1 VPMTTRR
8 AIQVVLS
15 VLMAAAVLMGGIV
28 HLKLYNDGYKDI
40 PIGNIGKQFLLNFI
54 AAVVIAAGLLVP
66 LVVRTRL
73 LAWIGLGA
81 AAGGVV
87 WAAISLI
94 AFKLARTDTG
104 WFNFYDEPGLN
115 PSPEAALAVF
125 SEAATVVLGLAL
137 VGLTLAWWPR
147 RR

>member
-1 VPMTTRR
+1 VLMTTRR
-8 AIQVVLS
+8 TIQVVLS
-15 VLMAAAVLMGGIV
+15 VLMAAAVLIGGIT
-28 HLKLYNDGYKDI
+28 HLELYANVGYKDI
-40 PIGNIGKQFLLNFI
+40 PGSIGEQFLLNFL
-54 AAVVIAAGLLVP
+54 AALVIAAGLLVP

-73 LAWIGLGA
+73 FSWVGLGA

-87 WAAISLI
+87 WAAIALI

-104 WFNFYDEPGLN
+104 WFGFNDQPGLN

-147 RR
+147 R